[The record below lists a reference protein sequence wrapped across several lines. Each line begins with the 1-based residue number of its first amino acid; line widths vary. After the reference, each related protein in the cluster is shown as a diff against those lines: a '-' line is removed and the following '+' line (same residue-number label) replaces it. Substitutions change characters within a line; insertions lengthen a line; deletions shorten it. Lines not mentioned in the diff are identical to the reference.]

1 MIQMFRRFRD
11 AFTLIE
17 ILLVLMIMLILAGV
31 GIPFLQGTLERQR
44 LQSSAEMIRGEWH
57 SARIKAMEEGQ
68 ILCLRC
74 QLGGSDLV
82 FDRILDSH
90 FTAGLSSR
98 DTTQRFDQLGE
109 LDPFEKGGFTGKSE
123 DFILRNPSLTSEESG
138 SQWIKLPDS
147 VFVADVI
154 ALTEERAVFY
164 LGLTTPGETDTV
176 EENTSENEAV
186 TNQAIRLG
194 ETTGSD
200 GKLWSTPI
208 FFYPDGT
215 TSTAAVLLKNNR
227 GNCIEVRLRGLTG
240 IAKLTE
246 INSAQNYS
254 GELDAGR
261 EQENGSF

>member
-1 MIQMFRRFRD
+1 MFLRFRH

-31 GIPFLQGTLERQR
+31 GIPFLQGTLESQR
-44 LQSSAEMIRGEWH
+44 LRSSAETLRGEWH
-57 SARIKAMEEGQ
+57 DARLKAMEDGQ
-68 ILCLRC
+68 ILCFRC
-74 QLGGSDLV
+74 QLGGSDLI

-98 DTTQRFDQLGE
+98 ETTERFDLSGE

-123 DFILRNPSLTSEESG
+123 DFILRDPSLASEETG
-138 SQWIKLPDS
+138 SRLIKLPNS
-147 VFVADVI
+147 VFIADVI
-154 ALTEERAVFY
+154 ALPEERSVFY
-164 LGLTTPGETDTV
+164 LGLTTPGETDVV
-176 EENTSENEAV
+176 EENVSESEAV
-186 TNQAIRLG
+186 TNQEIRIG
-194 ETTGSD
+194 ETSGFD

-227 GNCIEVRLRGLTG
+227 GHCIEVRLRGLTG

-246 INSAQNYS
+246 INSAENYS
-254 GELDAGR
+254 GELNAER
-261 EQENGSF
+261 EQEPVYE

>member
-1 MIQMFRRFRD
+1 MYFRFCH

-17 ILLVLMIMLILAGV
+17 ILLALMIMLILAGA
-31 GIPFLQGTLERQR
+31 GIPFLQGSLENQR
-44 LQSSAEMIRGEWH
+44 LRSSAETLRGEWH
-57 SARIKAMEEGQ
+57 HARIKAMEEGQ
-68 ILCLRC
+68 ILCFRC
-74 QLGGSDLV
+74 QLGGSDLI
-82 FDRILDSH
+82 FDRVLDSH

-98 DTTQRFDQLGE
+98 ETSGRFDQTGE

-123 DFILRNPSLTSEESG
+123 DFILRDPSLASEETG
-138 SQWIKLPDS
+138 SQLIRLSDS

-154 ALTEERAVFY
+154 ALVEERAAFY
-164 LGLTTPGETDTV
+164 LGLTAPGETNTV
-176 EENTSENEAV
+176 EDNVSESEAV
-186 TNQAIRLG
+186 TNQEIRLG

-227 GNCIEVRLRGLTG
+227 GHCIEVRLRGLTG

-246 INSAQNYS
+246 INSTDNYS
-254 GELDAGR
+254 GELDVGR
-261 EQENGSF
+261 EQEQIHE